1 MAEVKVYSFIG
12 KKRNAYDATDY
23 ISGTQ
28 FCEALTAA
36 EAGADTEIKVSVN
49 SGGGS
54 VTDGY
59 AMISAMKKSTKPV
72 KAVIDGYAA
81 SMGYFICLGASQIT
95 AATNSMLMLHS
106 VQGSA
111 QGSPEDLIAEAEV
124 LKKFNAT
131 IATLLATRTGLT
143 EAEVT
148 EKYLGKEVWF
158 TAAEA
163 LELKLIDAI
172 ENYEAE
178 SVPAVTAGMSYEESV
193 QRFAAMHQKEE
204 HSGIVATVLAQVKA
218 LLFKAKA
225 EKKAMLTE
233 QEENGL
239 CYLLYS
245 VKSAADEADYASEN
259 AVNPDVKALL
269 DKVMKTNSAFVVE
282 ITNLV
287 YGEEIAEPAEPVEA
301 RINALLTKAADK
313 KALDVTAKA
322 TAAAEKFVAEKLAE
336 KDNLLK
342 AASTEI
348 ENLTAENTKLKE
360 TPAAQLVKP
369 VVQKGNKV
377 VAAEVEAE
385 FETSF
390 DRAARERRER
400 EASNIE

>member
-12 KKRNAYDATDY
+12 KKRNAYDATEY

-36 EAGADTEIKVSVN
+36 EAGDDTEIKVSVN

-72 KAVIDGYAA
+72 NAVIDGYAA
-81 SMGYFICLGASQIT
+81 SMGYYICLGANEIT

-131 IATLLATRTGLT
+131 IATLLAARTGLT

-163 LELKLIDAI
+163 LELKLIDGI
-172 ENYEAE
+172 ENYAAE
-178 SVPAVTAGMSYEESV
+178 SVPDVTAGMTYEESV

-204 HSGIVATVLAQVKA
+204 HSGIVAKVLAEVKA
-218 LLFKAKA
+218 FLFKEKA
-225 EKKAMLTE
+225 PKTAMLTE
-233 QEENGL
+233 VEENNL

-245 VKSAADEADYASEN
+245 VRSAADEADSGAEYAT
-259 AVNPDVKALL
+259 NPQVKALM
-269 DKVMKTNSAFVVE
+269 DKVMKANSAFVVE

-287 YGEEIAEPAEPVEA
+287 YGEGASEPIEA
-301 RINALLTKAADK
+301 RIKTLLAKATDK
-313 KALDVTAKA
+313 KELDITAQA
-322 TAAAEKFVAEKLAE
+322 TAAAEKFVADKLAE
-336 KDNLLK
+336 KDTLLTTASAEIETLK
-342 AASTEI
+342 AEVA
-348 ENLTAENTKLKE
+348 ALKE
-360 TPAAQLVKP
+360 TPAAVANP
-369 VVQKGNKV
+369 VVAQKGTKTAV
-377 VAAEVEAE
+377 LQVEPE
-385 FETSF
+385 FETSY
-390 DRAARERRER
+390 DREARLRKERERK
-400 EASNIE
+400 